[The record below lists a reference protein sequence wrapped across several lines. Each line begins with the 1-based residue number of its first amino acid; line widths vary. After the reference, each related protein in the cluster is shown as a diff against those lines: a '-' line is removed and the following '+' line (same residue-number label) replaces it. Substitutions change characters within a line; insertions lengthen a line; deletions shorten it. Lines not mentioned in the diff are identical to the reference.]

1 VTDAKVA
8 VYACAIDL
16 AKTETKGNV
25 VIKTA
30 DELANFSRG
39 EEEVI
44 ENIIAS
50 IAETGAKV
58 VVTGGNIGEMAL
70 HYMER
75 HGLMAI
81 KVLSKFDLRRLC
93 RAIHA
98 KAVVDLTA
106 PTQEQL
112 GHCERVYVEEISSNK
127 VTIFA
132 QDDEASGVATVVV
145 RGATKNIMDDI
156 ERAIDDGVN
165 CVKVM
170 TKDKR
175 FVAGAGATELELAR
189 RLQEYAD
196 TCPGL
201 EQYAIREFGRA
212 LEVVPRTIAS
222 NAGLIANEVM
232 ASLYAAHTAGN
243 VNVGVDIDGE
253 GVCDAFDAGIID
265 PFATKAWGLRFATE
279 AASTVL
285 HVDHLVMAR
294 RAGGPK
300 PPAQGARDAS

>member
-1 VTDAKVA
+1 
-8 VYACAIDL
+8 
-16 AKTETKGNV
+16 
-25 VIKTA
+25 
-30 DELANFSRG
+30 
-39 EEEVI
+39 
-44 ENIIAS
+44 
-50 IAETGAKV
+50 
-58 VVTGGNIGEMAL
+58 M
-70 HYMER
+70 
-75 HGLMAI
+75 
-81 KVLSKFDLRRLC
+81 
-93 RAIHA
+93 
-98 KAVVDLTA
+98 VDLTA

-201 EQYAIREFGRA
+201 EQVRRVSGCRRLA
-212 LEVVPRTIAS
+212 LLPVVAMCR
-222 NAGLIANEVM
+222 G
-232 ASLYAAHTAGN
+232 
-243 VNVGVDIDGE
+243 VGWLDGWFCC
-253 GVCDAFDAGIID
+253 V
-265 PFATKAWGLRFATE
+265 
-279 AASTVL
+279 
-285 HVDHLVMAR
+285 
-294 RAGGPK
+294 
-300 PPAQGARDAS
+300 

>member
-1 VTDAKVA
+1 M
-8 VYACAIDL
+8 
-16 AKTETKGNV
+16 G
-25 VIKTA
+25 
-30 DELANFSRG
+30 
-39 EEEVI
+39 
-44 ENIIAS
+44 
-50 IAETGAKV
+50 
-58 VVTGGNIGEMAL
+58 
-70 HYMER
+70 
-75 HGLMAI
+75 
-81 KVLSKFDLRRLC
+81 
-93 RAIHA
+93 
-98 KAVVDLTA
+98 
-106 PTQEQL
+106 
-112 GHCERVYVEEISSNK
+112 
-127 VTIFA
+127 
-132 QDDEASGVATVVV
+132 DEASGVATVVV

-201 EQYAIREFGRA
+201 EQYAIRE
-212 LEVVPRTIAS
+212 VVPRTIAS

-265 PFATKAWGLRFATE
+265 PFATE
-279 AASTVL
+279 AVATVL

-300 PPAQGARDAS
+300 PPAQGARD